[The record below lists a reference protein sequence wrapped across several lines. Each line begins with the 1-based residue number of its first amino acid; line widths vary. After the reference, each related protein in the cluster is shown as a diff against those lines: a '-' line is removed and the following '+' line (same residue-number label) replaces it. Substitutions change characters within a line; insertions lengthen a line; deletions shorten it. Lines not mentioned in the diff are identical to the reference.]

1 MSGKLGLDST
11 GRNVETLDLVYR
23 LSRCQRHA
31 FNPVPKI
38 TYTLQRNPKVRYDE
52 GARILYHVMWLDFH
66 MK

>member
-31 FNPVPKI
+31 FNPVPKV

-52 GARILYHVMWLDFH
+52 GARIL
-66 MK
+66 